1 MAEYRYYE
9 DGYHNR
15 YAYWLRPEPPDDPV
29 APGKFKAAVYRWTKS
44 GHARVRTR
52 YFTKRKSAKAWC
64 LRLYRTKQNRY
75 LQVQERRRQR
85 ALERK
90 NRPRPPVD
98 KIKEAEAAVDEAL
111 MKLKEIERKE
121 TLLSTLRKRWTR
133 RLGARV
139 AYVKKLRSEHID
151 TVTQAV
157 IEASDA
163 PDGNQ

>member
-1 MAEYRYYE
+1 
-9 DGYHNR
+9 
-15 YAYWLRPEPPDDPV
+15 
-29 APGKFKAAVYRWTKS
+29 
-44 GHARVRTR
+44 
-52 YFTKRKSAKAWC
+52 
-64 LRLYRTKQNRY
+64 
-75 LQVQERRRQR
+75 VQERRRQR